1 MLEAQKA
8 VDLLPQKY
16 SYQTGLELAKKITQD
31 YAKSFYFAA
40 KFLPRDK
47 KNDTYIL
54 YAFCRQTD
62 FLVDDLGGD
71 LESKKQALDLWRK
84 MTLEA
89 FEKNISDNSILDLF
103 VKVFAKYKIPER
115 LAFELIDG
123 VEMDLSKNKYKNY
136 QELERYCYLVASVP
150 GLMMTYLLGFSD
162 QKALFYAQKLG
173 LAMQLTNILR
183 DIKEDYQ
190 NGRVYLPTQDL
201 VKFGYSL
208 DDLKSQKVDSNFQN
222 LLKFYIQKARDLYT
236 EANSGI
242 PYLSPEG
249 QKTAKLAS
257 KIYSAILT
265 EIETQNYD
273 VFAKRA
279 SVSTWKK
286 FWLGLNMY
294 KPFIDDF

>member
-40 KFLPRDK
+40 KFLPKDK

-62 FLVDDLGGD
+62 FLVDDLEAD
-71 LESKKQALDLWRK
+71 VEAKKQALDLWRK

-89 FEKNISDNSILDLF
+89 FEKNISDNPILNLF
-103 VKVFAKYKIPER
+103 VKVFAKYKIPQK

-123 VEMDLSKNKYKNY
+123 VEMDLGKNEYQNY

-150 GLMMTYLLGFSD
+150 GLMMTYLLGFDD

-190 NGRVYLPTQDL
+190 NGRVYLPTDDL
-201 VKFGYSL
+201 VKFVYSL
-208 DDLKSQKVDSNFQN
+208 QDLQNQKVDSNFQKF
-222 LLKFYIQKARDLYT
+222 LKFYIQKARDLYLQ
-236 EANSGI
+236 ADLGI

-249 QKTAKLAS
+249 QKTARLAS
-257 KIYSAILT
+257 KIYSAILG
-265 EIETQNYD
+265 EIEAQNYD
-273 VFAKRA
+273 VFKGRA
-279 SVSTWKK
+279 SVKTWKK
-286 FWLGLNMY
+286 FWLGLTVL
-294 KPFIDDF
+294 